1 MDSNAHPSGPAGPS
15 GQAVTLTHYQR
26 GDISMRLL
34 RYMWSGLGVILIL
47 SLSWSSQ
54 GSAQKTSLPASQVR
68 IDKRQSFWTN
78 QLRMARQSG
87 GRALVGLQN
96 APADDS
102 VPIDEG
108 VLQAARDTY
117 VLIRAAKAGMEIY
130 SGELKYPDPVIDVTL
145 KQVTDA
151 WILARTPVDLITAGL
166 SRQEYLTRAIRDLG
180 QSIRLLDQA
189 LIVLP

>member
-1 MDSNAHPSGPAGPS
+1 
-15 GQAVTLTHYQR
+15 
-26 GDISMRLL
+26 MRLV

-54 GSAQKTSLPASQVR
+54 GSAQKTSLPASEVR

-145 KQVTDA
+145 KRVTDA
-151 WILARTPVDLITAGL
+151 WNLARTPVDLITAGL